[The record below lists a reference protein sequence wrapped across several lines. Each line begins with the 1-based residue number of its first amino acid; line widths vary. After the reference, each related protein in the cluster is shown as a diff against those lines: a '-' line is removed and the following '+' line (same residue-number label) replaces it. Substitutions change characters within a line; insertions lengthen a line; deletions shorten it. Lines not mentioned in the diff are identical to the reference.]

1 MVRTQ
6 MRLMVVDMRM
16 VGAAVA
22 AVLLIPPASADW
34 SGFYLGGSVGAG
46 WRGSELRFV
55 PPSTPA
61 GPFAADAEGVTHGAH
76 IGGAYQMGPWVF
88 GLEASLRGGDLDSA
102 SSCDVGNSDV
112 CSVDFDHLT
121 VVMARAGWTMDD
133 LLFSVSGGY
142 AEAAFD
148 LARRVS
154 PATLNPNP
162 SFGSFDHKGF
172 EAGAAVEKRLTD
184 NFALG
189 IEYQHIGLSDDE
201 ARIVRAGDGAFAQ
214 FRHEADL
221 DFVQVRASFLF

>member
-1 MVRTQ
+1 
-6 MRLMVVDMRM
+6 MRVI
-16 VGAAVA
+16 GAALA
-22 AVLLIPPASADW
+22 AVLLALPASADW
-34 SGFYLGGSVGAG
+34 SGFYIGGSAGAG
-46 WRGSELRFV
+46 WRGSELGFV

-61 GPFAADAEGVTHGAH
+61 GPFATDAQGITYGAH
-76 IGGAYQMGPWVF
+76 IGGAYQMGPWVL

-112 CSVDFDHLT
+112 CSVEVDHLT
-121 VVMARAGWTMDD
+121 VVMARAGWAAGD

-189 IEYQHIGLSDDE
+189 IEYQHIGLRDDE
-201 ARIVRAGDGAFAQ
+201 ARIVRVGDGAFAQ
-214 FRHEADL
+214 LRHETDL
-221 DFVQVRASFLF
+221 DFVKVRASFLF